1 MLGVF
6 FISGT
11 KDIRHLHV
19 SPEMTHLFGGGGW
32 DAASEREGGRGCERD
47 RDNLTGTVIS
57 HVSNDDQTDGAVEGV
72 GSGAIDRGGEEAGL
86 RLFGVRLGEAGRRG
100 GGAGGG
106 GDVSVESSSGV
117 ALTSNIEKLR
127 HKCEQVV
134 RVCSRCGC
142 ILVYLYLY
150 VCFRVF

>member
-1 MLGVF
+1 M
-6 FISGT
+6 
-11 KDIRHLHV
+11 HV

-32 DAASEREGGRGCERD
+32 DSASEKEGGRERD

-57 HVSNDDQTDGAVEGV
+57 HFSNEDQTDGAVEGV
-72 GSGAIDRGGEEAGL
+72 GSGGIDRGGDEAGL

-100 GGAGGG
+100 EAGAGG
-106 GDVSVESSSGV
+106 GDVSIESSNSNGV

-134 RVCSRCGC
+134 HVCSLCGC
-142 ILVYLYLY
+142 IPVYLY
-150 VCFRVF
+150 VCLEYVSVLHASIHI